1 MNELATAL
9 TENPMLAALVALE
22 PKSYIIRLL
31 LATAA
36 FTGAMNSEKIVARVI
51 GFVWLLI
58 AGAGFLIIGL
68 KEGTVIDILLGLVL
82 GGAALYSWWY
92 TRS

>member
-1 MNELATAL
+1 MHELAASL
-9 TENPMLAALVALE
+9 MENPTLAALVALQ

-31 LATAA
+31 IASCA
-36 FTGAMNSEKIVARVI
+36 FAGAMNAEKVVARVI

-58 AGAGFLIIGL
+58 AGAGFLIVGL
-68 KEGTVIDILLGLVL
+68 REGTVIDILLGIVL
-82 GGAALYSWWY
+82 GSAALYSWWY

>member
-1 MNELATAL
+1 MNELTSFL
-9 TENPMLAALVALE
+9 LENPSLAALVALK

-31 LATAA
+31 IAGGA
-36 FTGAMNSEKIVARVI
+36 FAGAMNGEKVVARVI

-58 AGAGFLIIGL
+58 AGAGFLIVGGR
-68 KEGTVIDILLGLVL
+68 EGTFIDILLGLVL
-82 GGAALYSWWY
+82 GGAALCSWWY